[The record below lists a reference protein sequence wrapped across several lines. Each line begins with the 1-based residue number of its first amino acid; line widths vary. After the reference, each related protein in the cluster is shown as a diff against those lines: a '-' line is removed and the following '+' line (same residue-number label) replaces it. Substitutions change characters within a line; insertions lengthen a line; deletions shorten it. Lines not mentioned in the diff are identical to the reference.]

1 MGGCLT
7 DGIKDKRLMKITE
20 GGSLDSE
27 LEEAEGLSPEVL
39 QLLGIGDRKR
49 GRWSKETKKE

>member
-1 MGGCLT
+1 
-7 DGIKDKRLMKITE
+7 MKITE